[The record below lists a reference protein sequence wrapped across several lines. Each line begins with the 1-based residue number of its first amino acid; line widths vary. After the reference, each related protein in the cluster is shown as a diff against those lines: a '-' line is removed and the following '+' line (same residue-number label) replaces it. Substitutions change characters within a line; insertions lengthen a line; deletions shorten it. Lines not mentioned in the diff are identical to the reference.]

1 MTVLNAAATLQ
12 IAGNFGTDYAT
23 STIDVLAGTN
33 VLATHSTTSWAA
45 TNTGNN
51 GTATA
56 VIANSGAA
64 TITGA
69 GIQTATSATITDG
82 TEIITLTV
90 GLSGSGAN
98 LILNT
103 LTYIN
108 GETSTISS
116 LVVTVPAS

>member
-23 STIDVLAGTN
+23 STIEVLAGTN

-45 TNTGNN
+45 TNTGSN

-56 VIANSGAA
+56 VLANSGAA

-82 TEIITLTV
+82 TEVITLTV
-90 GLSGSGAN
+90 GLSGSGAD

-116 LVVTVPAS
+116 LDLTVPAS

>member
-23 STIDVLAGTN
+23 STIEVLAGTN

-69 GIQTATSATITDG
+69 GTQTATSATITDG
-82 TEIITLTV
+82 TEVITLTV
-90 GLSGSGAN
+90 GLSGSGAD

-116 LVVTVPAS
+116 LVLTVPAS

>member
-69 GIQTATSATITDG
+69 GIQTATSAQK
-82 TEIITLTV
+82 
-90 GLSGSGAN
+90 
-98 LILNT
+98 
-103 LTYIN
+103 
-108 GETSTISS
+108 
-116 LVVTVPAS
+116 